1 MYDVVVVGA
10 GPCGLACTIEL
21 AKKGK
26 SVVLIEKGKDYMQ
39 RNCEVDEGKKCIN
52 CNPCNVISGIGGCVH
67 YGDSVKLSYYPSGR
81 RLYKKLGKDEYDR
94 LLEKAC
100 CYWGININQSFYH
113 PDMKSYGELEIKN
126 YPVCV
131 LESNRVKEYIEK
143 MDKTINEMDNIKK
156 VIGKCVKRINKNNN
170 FFEIDL
176 DDKEKICSSKLV
188 LAIGRSGLL
197 WLKDTIDEMGISYN
211 KPKSSV
217 GVRFEL
223 PKKYLVGLGN
233 IHPDLKIRTKL
244 NQKKYKTFCFCAGEN
259 GGRIKLMNFGEFTLL
274 DGHVLTDKDS
284 NFDRAN
290 FALLTKF
297 VKPINYPYDYKQF
310 LEEYLIK
317 YRGLNTIYPG
327 QPICQNFWNFQNR
340 VKEEGRK
347 YDGISSIKELVYG
360 NVFELFDSETLKEFC
375 CVANNIFDYIWN
387 HYVDS
392 NSRTYSDFLREILV
406 VGLEMEGLWDEIIT
420 SKAFESTCAG
430 LYFGGDCGGET
441 QGVLQATISGL
452 KIASVL

>member
-10 GPCGLACTIEL
+10 GPCGLSCSIEL
-21 AKKGK
+21 AKQGK
-26 SVVLIEKGKDYMQ
+26 KVALIEKGKDYLQ
-39 RNCEVDEGKKCIN
+39 RSCNVDEGKECIN

-81 RLYKKLGKDEYDR
+81 RLYEKLGKDEYNQ

-100 CYWGININQSFYH
+100 RHWGINTDQSFYH
-113 PDMKSYGELEIKN
+113 PDMESYGNLEIKN

-131 LESNRVKEYIEK
+131 LESNRVKAYIEK
-143 MDKTINEMDNIKK
+143 MDRTISEMDNIEK
-156 VIGKCVKRINKNNN
+156 VIGKCVKRIDKKNNV
-170 FFEIDL
+170 FEIDL
-176 DDKEKICSSKLV
+176 NEKVKIYSKKLV
-188 LAIGRSGLL
+188 LAVGRSGLL
-197 WLKDTIDEMGISYN
+197 WLKDAIGKMGVSYN
-211 KPKSSV
+211 EPESSV

-233 IHPDLKIRTKL
+233 IHPDLKIRTTL

-259 GGRIKLMNFGEFTLL
+259 GGRIKLMNFGKFTLL
-274 DGHVLTDKDS
+274 DGHVLTDKDN
-284 NFDRAN
+284 NFDRGN

-310 LEEYLIK
+310 LEDYLIK
-317 YRGLNTIYPG
+317 YQSLNTIHPG
-327 QPICQNFWNFQNR
+327 QPICQNFLNFQNR
-340 VKEEGRK
+340 VKEVGRK
-347 YDGISSIKELVYG
+347 YDGISSIKELIYG
-360 NVFELFDSETLKEFC
+360 NVFELFDRETLREFC
-375 CVANNIFDYIWN
+375 CVANDIFVYIWN
-387 HYVDS
+387 HYTDS
-392 NSRTYSDFLREILV
+392 NSKTYSEFLREILV
-406 VGLEMEGLWDEIIT
+406 VGLEMEGLWDEINT
-420 SKAFESTCAG
+420 SETFESACDG